1 MPMRQCCPPRL
12 PQGVSYQS
20 PSRPASPTWS
30 CSLAG
35 SWAAQSAPLSA
46 ALLTLPLQL
55 TWGTSITLQ
64 PLQKAFPHAVAAIF
78 SAADH
83 NPIILSGIV
92 QQGGASV
99 TTDLMVAFQFHM
111 PYLMRKGTLTTLLVA
126 CGPNVTVN
134 CILGLPFIQATKM
147 VIDAADQVANLCALD
162 TPPFPLDLSHAMYTV
177 PAVGGPPDD
186 ESAVR
191 YAKVIAKVNRVEGL
205 YSSKSLPAPTP
216 PGILRP
222 AKCTKNVKFDS
233 SFADDGYIVTI
244 GLAIDPK
251 LEDDTNVSHAYDA
264 PPSAKV
270 AICLR

>member
-1 MPMRQCCPPRL
+1 
-12 PQGVSYQS
+12 
-20 PSRPASPTWS
+20 
-30 CSLAG
+30 
-35 SWAAQSAPLSA
+35 
-46 ALLTLPLQL
+46 
-55 TWGTSITLQ
+55 
-64 PLQKAFPHAVAAIF
+64 
-78 SAADH
+78 
-83 NPIILSGIV
+83 
-92 QQGGASV
+92 
-99 TTDLMVAFQFHM
+99 MVAFQFHM
-111 PYLMRKGTLTTLLVA
+111 PYLTREGTPTILLVA

-134 CILGLPFIQATKM
+134 CILGLPFIQATKI
-147 VIDAADQVANLCALD
+147 VINAANQVADLRALN
-162 TPPFPLDLSHAMYTV
+162 TPPFPLDLRRAMCTV

-205 YSSKSLPAPTP
+205 YSNKSLPVPTP

-233 SFADDGYIVTI
+233 SFADDGYIITI

-251 LEDDTNVSHAYDA
+251 FKDDTDVSRAYDA